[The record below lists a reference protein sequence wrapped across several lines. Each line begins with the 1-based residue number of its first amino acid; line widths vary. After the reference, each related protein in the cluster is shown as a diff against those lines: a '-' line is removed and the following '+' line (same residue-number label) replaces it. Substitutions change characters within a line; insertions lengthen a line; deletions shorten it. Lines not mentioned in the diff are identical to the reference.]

1 MPGRQEA
8 RGAISPERSRERWP
22 PRGALE
28 RRNCPRR
35 ESPRLRRRYGTHDAW
50 KRIDLA
56 ASRGA
61 LAGRAGRGRGVGGR
75 RRHAAIHATL
85 RQDGRNSRPLA
96 ARPAQL
102 TPALSYQA
110 SKRARSVPV
119 GGHSGAERS
128 QRARFR
134 EAFSVGA
141 AVFATDLA
149 ADVALRG
156 TSDTDATNSVTTS
169 ATSLADLG
177 DHITR
182 LITRLKR
189 RERHGL
195 G

>member
-1 MPGRQEA
+1 MAAARRAGAAQLPPARVPRAAAAVWDPRRLEA
-8 RGAISPERSRERWP
+8 ERS
-22 PRGALE
+22 GGLA
-28 RRNCPRR
+28 RRARR
-35 ESPRLRRRYGTHDAW
+35 SRSRRRRS
-50 KRIDLA
+50 KA
-56 ASRGA
+56 A
-61 LAGRAGRGRGVGGR
+61 R
-75 RRHAAIHATL
+75 RDPRDL

-149 ADVALRG
+149 ADMALRG

-182 LITRLKR
+182 LITRLKQ